1 MGKCAKPTAP
11 MRKGFSDNK
20 KAALEGGTVAGNARR
35 ELEEKSGTK
44 ISTKEN
50 YKEIPKLNARQS
62 SRIKRL
68 NNHER
73 SKNTQYSQKRRLVE
87 IFNTGFP
94 PLRE

>member
-11 MRKGFSDNK
+11 MRKGFIDNK

-44 ISTKEN
+44 IQQKRITKK
-50 YKEIPKLNARQS
+50 YRKLNASQS
-62 SRIKRL
+62 SSIKRL

-73 SKNTQYSQKRRLVE
+73 NKNTQYSQKRR
-87 IFNTGFP
+87 
-94 PLRE
+94 RHCC

>member
-1 MGKCAKPTAP
+1 MVLSGIHKALILQELDSRLSTSG
-11 MRKGFSDNK
+11 MRKAVQKFQQKRITK
-20 KAALEGGTVAGNARR
+20 KYR
-35 ELEEKSGTK
+35 
-44 ISTKEN
+44 
-50 YKEIPKLNARQS
+50 KLNARQS

>member
-50 YKEIPKLNARQS
+50 
-62 SRIKRL
+62 
-68 NNHER
+68 
-73 SKNTQYSQKRRLVE
+73 
-87 IFNTGFP
+87 
-94 PLRE
+94 